1 MSLECVLQLIGLIIT
16 FIFGMLGL
24 TVELI
29 KINKRHQSNR
39 CNSSFTVHYT
49 YISID
54 LFCGSGGIYSEN
66 FEYESDKVT
75 QSQFEKI

>member
-29 KINKRHQSNR
+29 KINKRH
-39 CNSSFTVHYT
+39 
-49 YISID
+49 
-54 LFCGSGGIYSEN
+54 
-66 FEYESDKVT
+66 
-75 QSQFEKI
+75 